1 MRNASRDTAPARMAV
16 DGYQGAFAALADGYT
31 VGFEE
36 FSADVDAAPL
46 FRGLPDDRCQ
56 CPHWGYVI
64 SGRLILRYADREE
77 RYEAGDAYY
86 APPGHT
92 PVVFTG
98 TRVVE
103 FSPTDALAA
112 TQAVLAEN
120 LHPAGVESL
129 VPPRVRQHT
138 RRPGSSGGIRLT
150 CARVMTPSC
159 ASSAPA
165 NFWCTSVWRRLTGC

>member
-1 MRNASRDTAPARMAV
+1 MSKASRDTAPERMTL

-36 FSADVDAAPL
+36 FSADIDAAPL

-56 CPHWGYVI
+56 SQHWGYVM

-77 RYEAGDAYY
+77 LYEAGDAYY

-92 PVVFTG
+92 PVALAG

-103 FSPTDALAA
+103 FSPSDALAA

-120 LHPAGVESL
+120 LRQTGV
-129 VPPRVRQHT
+129 
-138 RRPGSSGGIRLT
+138 
-150 CARVMTPSC
+150 
-159 ASSAPA
+159 AS
-165 NFWCTSVWRRLTGC
+165 